1 MYGMIRTTNIT
12 TYNQLPEFEII
23 ARINDGDIALFE
35 ILIRRYNPYLYKIG
49 RSYGFNH
56 HDVEDLMQEAF
67 IKSYQNLNKLENAAY
82 FKTWL
87 VRIMLNECYR
97 KRQKSLVRKEIA
109 VDTFSNENTLNM
121 FPNNSSNDTEKK
133 VVGREMNT
141 VIETAIKHI
150 PLDYG
155 LVFTLRELNGMSVA
169 ETANSLNITEANVT
183 VRLNRAKTM
192 LKKQVEKMYSAEDV
206 FQFNLIYCDK
216 IVEKVMSVIL
226 AKSRNN

>member
-1 MYGMIRTTNIT
+1 MYRMIRTTNIT

-56 HDVEDLMQEAF
+56 HDVQDLMQEAF

-169 ETANSLNITEANVT
+169 ETANSLNITEANVK

>member
-1 MYGMIRTTNIT
+1 MIRTTNIT

-109 VDTFSNENTLNM
+109 IDTFSNENTLNM

-169 ETANSLNITEANVT
+169 ETANSLNITEANVK